1 MCGFV
6 VDSAKVAW
14 LLLPK
19 RENLS
24 VMVMKISVFPQ
35 KAVNLPYKSRLKYSI
50 MLKGILSISG
60 KPGLFRLVSQGKN
73 SIIVESLSTGKRMPV
88 QARDRIISLADV
100 AMYTVEEDVALADV
114 LTSLSAVAG
123 GKAVDSKAL
132 ADAEVR
138 GMFAE
143 VLPAFDRER
152 VHTSDIRKLLSW
164 YNLLLAAGITS
175 FKDDEVTEGGE
186 TAAAPEA

>member
-1 MCGFV
+1 
-6 VDSAKVAW
+6 
-14 LLLPK
+14 
-19 RENLS
+19 
-24 VMVMKISVFPQ
+24 
-35 KAVNLPYKSRLKYSI
+35 

-164 YNLLLAAGITS
+164 YNLLLAGITS